1 MILLIFLSWNR
12 VKMTLPMTTVQKV
25 QKLQKLQKN
34 LYQAR
39 NIFQKR
45 FAQPNLNVWDL
56 SKLDQ
61 IFGKSIGYS
70 VMENVNYGFISFAS
84 G

>member
-1 MILLIFLSWNR
+1 MALS
-12 VKMTLPMTTVQKV
+12 MPIVQKD
-25 QKLQKLQKN
+25 QKLQKHPKN
-34 LYQAR
+34 LYQVR
-39 NIFQKR
+39 MKVFQKR